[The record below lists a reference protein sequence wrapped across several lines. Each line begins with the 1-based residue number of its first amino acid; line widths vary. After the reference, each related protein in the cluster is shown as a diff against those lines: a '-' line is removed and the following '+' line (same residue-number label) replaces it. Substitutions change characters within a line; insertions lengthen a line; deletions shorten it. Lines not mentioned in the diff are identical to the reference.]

1 MVVSAVHQCIADL
14 IREVCVCVYIYISP
28 PPGGSLVRKILTA
41 SGKNDD
47 FPNL

>member
-1 MVVSAVHQCIADL
+1 MVVSAVHQCIAV
-14 IREVCVCVYIYISP
+14 IIIYVCVCIYISP